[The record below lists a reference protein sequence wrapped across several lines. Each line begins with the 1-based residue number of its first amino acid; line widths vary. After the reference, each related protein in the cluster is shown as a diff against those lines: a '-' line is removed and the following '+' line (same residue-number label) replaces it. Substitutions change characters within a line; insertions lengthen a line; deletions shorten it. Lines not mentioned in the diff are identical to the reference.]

1 MRRKPL
7 VRLINDLEQEMLRLG
22 YTEGTMKF
30 YRRRWQMLIKFALVR
45 EETYYSEQMGLDFV
59 EKYFH
64 ILEKDFKRTLSQ
76 SEIQELRVIRLI
88 GDYQLHHTVLR
99 RYYKHRKIL
108 TDPYFIALCEQFK
121 KYCEKK
127 IIPVLQLITM

>member
-7 VRLINDLEQEMLRLG
+7 VRLINDLEKEMLRLG
-22 YTEGTMKF
+22 YTQGTMKF
-30 YRRRWQMLIKFALVR
+30 YRRRWHMLIKFAQER
-45 EETYYSEQMGLDFV
+45 EETYYSEQMGLEFV
-59 EKYFH
+59 EKHFH
-64 ILEKDFKRTLSQ
+64 ILEKDFKRSLSQ

-99 RYYKHRKIL
+99 RYYKHKKIL
-108 TDPYFIALCEQFK
+108 TDPHFIATCDQFK

-127 IIPVLQLITM
+127 IIPMLQLIIM